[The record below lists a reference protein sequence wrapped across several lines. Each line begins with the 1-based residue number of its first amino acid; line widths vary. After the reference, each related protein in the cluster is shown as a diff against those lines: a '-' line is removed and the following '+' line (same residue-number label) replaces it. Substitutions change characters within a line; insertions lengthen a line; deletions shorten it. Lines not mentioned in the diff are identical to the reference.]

1 MGTPLISGSTLD
13 LQPIL
18 SLIDERKKVL
28 EGPEI
33 LDVTN
38 MLELSLDV
46 LDWCDALYEVN
57 NDTENDNS
65 DNGFVELPKLS
76 E

>member
-1 MGTPLISGSTLD
+1 
-13 LQPIL
+13 
-18 SLIDERKKVL
+18 L

-57 NDTENDNS
+57 DGTDHDNS
-65 DNGFVELPKLS
+65 DKFVELPKLVKS
-76 E
+76 IEVNDELYNLLYNAFDD